1 MGTLIVAA
9 AVFAAAALALRSMVR
24 SRKNGKSLQCGGDCG
39 KPRTLPLRKNNRKR
53 KIHVW
58 FIHMWIFVS

>member
-9 AVFAAAALALRSMVR
+9 AVFAAAALALRSMIR

-39 KPRTLPLRKNNRKR
+39 QC
-53 KIHVW
+53 HG
-58 FIHMWIFVS
+58 HCH

>member
-24 SRKNGKSLQCGGDCG
+24 SRK
-39 KPRTLPLRKNNRKR
+39 T
-53 KIHVW
+53 
-58 FIHMWIFVS
+58 VSPCNAEETAVSAADTAIEEE